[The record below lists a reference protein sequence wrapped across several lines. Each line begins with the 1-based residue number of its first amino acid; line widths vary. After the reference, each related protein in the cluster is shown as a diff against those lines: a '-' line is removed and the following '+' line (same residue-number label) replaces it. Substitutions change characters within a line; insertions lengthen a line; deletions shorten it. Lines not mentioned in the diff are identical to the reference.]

1 MPQSCWFIPM
11 AAPVF
16 CLLGRY
22 GDLIQLMPAFAALRE
37 RFGSPPTV
45 VVSDE
50 YSSVFDGVSYAK
62 PYVLHTHWW
71 TGLQQAKEV
80 AESLAGDT
88 ICPAFWQD
96 FSAPEFKPSAFKG
109 GMVLQSHGRS
119 FGVNINFDPD
129 YGTSMWRRA
138 GFTRADMMRLPL
150 VFDRRS
156 PEREEELYRTA
167 IGSDKR
173 PVLLYNF
180 VGISS
185 PFGYTPEVINPIM
198 HRFGRAL
205 KLVDLG
211 KMRAKR
217 IYDMVGLMDRA
228 IGLITTDTAT
238 LHLAAASNTPY
249 VAFTVNGWT
258 SSVPKGNCVLEI
270 KYSEGS
276 RRVGDVLK
284 MIELWSQ
291 ANVDSPLEPIHA

>member
-1 MPQSCWFIPM
+1 MTPSCWFIPM

-22 GDLIQLMPAFAALRE
+22 GDLIQLMPAFAALKE
-37 RFGSPPTV
+37 RFGIPPTV
-45 VVSDE
+45 VVSNE

-62 PYVLHTHWW
+62 PHVIHAHWW
-71 TGLQQAKEV
+71 TGLQAAKSV

-96 FSAPEFKPSAFKG
+96 FSAHEFKPAAFRG
-109 GMVLQSHGRS
+109 GMVLQSHGHS
-119 FGVNINFDPD
+119 FGVNIAADPN

-138 GFTRADMMRLPL
+138 GFSSEDMMKFPL
-150 VFDRRS
+150 VFDRRNKQ
-156 PEREEELYRTA
+156 REEALYRTA
-167 IGSDKR
+167 VACDKR
-173 PVLLYNF
+173 PLLLYNF

-198 HRFGRAL
+198 HKYGRAL

-211 KMRAKR
+211 KLRAER
-217 IYDMVGLMDRA
+217 IYDLIGLMDRA

-238 LHLAAASNTPY
+238 LHLAAASKIPY
-249 VAFTVNGWT
+249 VAFTVDGWT

-270 KYSEGS
+270 KYSQGS
-276 RRVGDVLK
+276 RRVGDVLNT
-284 MIELWSQ
+284 IEVWTRT
-291 ANVDSPLEPIHA
+291 NVDSPLEPVHA